1 MHLDSSILT
10 AITFLPTLGALVL
23 LLLPRRGRIIQ
34 WAALATT
41 LATFV
46 VSLYLAAHFAAG
58 QAGFQFEQNVS
69 WISTPAIRYH
79 LGIDGLSLWLVMLT
93 TFLAPL
99 GVLVSW
105 RAIETRTKEFY
116 VLFLLQQTAML
127 GVFVSLDLFLY
138 YAFWEMTLVP
148 MTLIIGMFGIE
159 RGRQAAIKFFLYT
172 FIPSALLLVGILWLY
187 AKAGTF
193 DFVELQAR
201 MPGIAAMTSGSVL
214 VLVSLAFLLAFAV
227 KVPAFPLHG
236 WLSDGLREAPAA
248 MAMVLAGKLGLYSL
262 LRFHVGLFP
271 VQAQR
276 VAPLMVALGAIG
288 ILYGALMALV
298 QKDIK
303 RIAAYATLSGVSFA
317 VLGIYSFAANGING
331 AVFQTLNEG
340 VTGGALFM
348 LIGMLYERYR
358 TYDIAAYG
366 GLAAR
371 MPWMAS
377 LFVVTGLSFIGLPIL
392 NGFVGE
398 FLILSGTF
406 TTHPKWAVGATF
418 GVILSAGYM
427 LWLVQRIFYGPDTAV
442 TPQFAFGDLNPR
454 EKAALWPAIF
464 FMLWMGVASP
474 LWLRAIES
482 VPFNIARTVEATRES
497 IDKYGPHLTVEVQF
511 RVWK

>member
-10 AITFLPTLGALVL
+10 IITFLPAVGALLL
-23 LLLPRRGRIIQ
+23 LLLPRQGRAIQ
-34 WAALATT
+34 WGALTIS

-46 VSLYLAAHFAAG
+46 VSLHLVAHFVPG
-58 QAGFQFEQNVS
+58 GGFQYEQNVS
-69 WISTPAIRYH
+69 WIRSPAIHYH
-79 LGIDGLSLWLVMLT
+79 LGVDGLSLWLVMLT

-148 MTLIIGMFGIE
+148 MTLVIGMYGIE

-172 FIPSALLLVGILWLY
+172 FIPSALLLVGIIWLY
-187 AKAGTF
+187 SKAGTF
-193 DFVELQAR
+193 DFVQLQAR
-201 MPGIAAMTSGSVL
+201 MPGIVATTPALALML
-214 VLVSLAFLLAFAV
+214 ASLAFLLAFAV
-227 KVPAFPLHG
+227 KVPVFPLHG

-248 MAMVLAGKLGLYSL
+248 MAMILAGKLGLYSL
-262 LRFHVGLFP
+262 LRFHVELFP
-271 VQAQR
+271 LQAAR
-276 VAPLMVALGAIG
+276 VAPWMVALGAIG

-303 RIAAYATLSGVSFA
+303 RVAAYATLSGVSFA
-317 VLGIYSFAANGING
+317 VLGIYSFATNGING

-340 VTGGALFM
+340 VTGSALFM

-377 LFVVTGLSFIGLPIL
+377 LFVVTGLAFIGLPIL

-406 TTHPKWAVGATF
+406 TTHPKWAVAATF
-418 GVILSAGYM
+418 GVILSAAYM
-427 LWLVQRIFYGPDTAV
+427 LWLVQRTFYGKETAIAPV
-442 TPQFAFGDLNPR
+442 FAFGDLNGR
-454 EKAALWPAIF
+454 EKAALWPAVF

-474 LWLRAIES
+474 LWLRAIEA
-482 VPFNIARTVEATRES
+482 VPRD
-497 IDKYGPHLTVEVQF
+497 IDRAVAAVQTMSGSYWAFEV
-511 RVWK
+511 KK

>member
-10 AITFLPTLGALVL
+10 LITFLPTAGALML
-23 LLLPRRGRIIQ
+23 LLLPRQGRAIQ
-34 WAALATT
+34 WGALFVT

-46 VSLYLAAHFAAG
+46 ISLHLVAHYVVG

-69 WISTPAIRYH
+69 WIPTPAIRYH
-79 LGIDGLSLWLVMLT
+79 LGIDGLSLWLVLLT

-148 MTLIIGMFGIE
+148 MTLIIGMYGIE

-187 AKAGTF
+187 AKTGTF
-193 DFVELQAR
+193 DFVELQTR
-201 MPGIAAMTSGSVL
+201 MPGIAATTPEVAL
-214 VLVSLAFLLAFAV
+214 LLASLAFLLAFAV
-227 KVPAFPLHG
+227 KVPVFPLHG

-248 MAMVLAGKLGLYSL
+248 LAMVLAGKLGLYSL
-262 LRFHVGLFP
+262 LRFHVELFP
-271 VQAQR
+271 VQAAR
-276 VAPLMVALGAIG
+276 VAPWMIALAVIG
-288 ILYGALMALV
+288 VLYGALLALV
-298 QKDIK
+298 QTDIK
-303 RIAAYATLSGVSFA
+303 RVAAYATLSGVSFA
-317 VLGIYSFAANGING
+317 VLGIYSFATNGING

-371 MPWMAS
+371 MPWLAS
-377 LFVVTGLSFIGLPIL
+377 LFVVTGLSFIGLPLL

-406 TTHPKWAVGATF
+406 TTHQKWAVAATF
-418 GVILSAGYM
+418 GVILSAAYM
-427 LWLVQRIFYGPDTAV
+427 LWLIQRIFYGPQKAIA
-442 TPQFAFGDLNPR
+442 PQFDFGDLNSR

-474 LWLRAIES
+474 LWLRVIES
-482 VPFNIARTVEATRES
+482 VPQAVTASLEAKTSKLPAVNIYVDRNVS
-497 IDKYGPHLTVEVQF
+497 GVK
-511 RVWK
+511 K

>member
-10 AITFLPTLGALVL
+10 IITFLPAVGALVL
-23 LLLPRRGRIIQ
+23 LLLPRQGRVIQ
-34 WAALATT
+34 WGALAIS
-41 LATFV
+41 LVTFA
-46 VSLYLAAHFAAG
+46 VSLHLVAHYELG
-58 QAGFQFEQNVS
+58 RSGFQFEQNVS
-69 WISTPAIRYH
+69 WIRSPAIRYH

-148 MTLIIGMFGIE
+148 MTLVIGMYGIE

-172 FIPSALLLVGILWLY
+172 FIPSALLLVGIIWLY
-187 AKAGTF
+187 SKTGTF

-201 MPGIAAMTSGSVL
+201 MPGMVAGTPELAVML
-214 VLVSLAFLLAFAV
+214 ASLAFLLAFAV
-227 KVPAFPLHG
+227 KVPVFPLHG

-248 MAMVLAGKLGLYSL
+248 MAMILAGKLGLYSL
-262 LRFHVGLFP
+262 LRFHVELFP
-271 VQAQR
+271 IQAER
-276 VAPLMVALGAIG
+276 VAPWMVALGAIG

-303 RIAAYATLSGVSFA
+303 RVAAYATLSGVSFA
-317 VLGIYSFAANGING
+317 VLGIYSFATNGING

-340 VTGGALFM
+340 VTGAALFM

-392 NGFVGE
+392 NGFIGE

-406 TTHPKWAVGATF
+406 ITHPRWAVAGTF
-418 GVILSAGYM
+418 GVILSAAYM
-427 LWLVQRIFYGPDTAV
+427 LWLIQRTFYGKETAI
-442 TPQFAFGDLNPR
+442 TPQFAFGDLNGR
-454 EKAALWPAIF
+454 EKVALWPAIF
-464 FMLWMGVASP
+464 FMLWMGVASSV
-474 LWLRAIES
+474 WLRAIES
-482 VPFNIARTVEATRES
+482 VPPDIAARSAIVAHSQSTIIYRLVAGV
-497 IDKYGPHLTVEVQF
+497 K
-511 RVWK
+511 K